1 MEVGAARR
9 DPAGGMNPMAS
20 TSSPLGF
27 EIRAAGAADAPA
39 IWRIYNQ
46 GIGDRLATFATEMC
60 SLAEVEAWFADPRFR
75 LLLAE
80 NYRQPVGWAS
90 LSPYRDGPAFSTMA
104 EMSVYVDRTWRRHA
118 VGYLLANALIGEARA
133 RGLHKM
139 IGYLLE
145 HNLSSRKLVEKL
157 GFREVGVHHR
167 HGPPG
172 NGFPNVVVVEKLL

>member
-1 MEVGAARR
+1 
-9 DPAGGMNPMAS
+9 MAS
-20 TSSPLGF
+20 SSSRPGF
-27 EIRAAGAADAPA
+27 EIRAAVPADAPA

-46 GIGDRLATFATEMC
+46 GIEDRLATFATRRC
-60 SLAEVEAWFADPRFR
+60 SLAEVQAWFGEPRLR
-75 LLLAE
+75 VLLAE

-90 LSPYRDGPAFSTMA
+90 LGPYREGPAFVTMA
-104 EMSVYVDRTWRRHA
+104 EMAVYVDRTWRRHA
-118 VGYLLANALIGEARA
+118 VGYLLANALIAEARA
-133 RGLHKM
+133 LSLHKM

-167 HGPPG
+167 HGTAG